1 MKPIDAPTGTIQAP
15 SDGGY
20 ASDRETRAVVWAS
33 AIGTVIEWYDFALF
47 GAASALIINRLF
59 FPNVSPLVGTL
70 AAFATFAV
78 GFFARPLG
86 GFVVG
91 HYGDKIGRRPA
102 LIFTV
107 ALMGFCTVLI
117 GLLPSYDS
125 LGIWA
130 PILLVVARLGQGF
143 GAGAELA
150 GAITYIA
157 DHTPYRKRA
166 FYTSIPN
173 ACTAV
178 GLVLAL
184 GGFTLMRASLSEEAF
199 LSWGW
204 RVPFLISVVILG
216 VAIYIRRH
224 LHEAPAFEKAKAE
237 GPARLPLADVVRER
251 GRDAFLGFL
260 SVAGH
265 NANAYLLNAFALSYL
280 VNTLR
285 VGPQLAL
292 TALLIAAAVGVVTT
306 PLFGLL
312 ADRIG
317 RKPVFIGG
325 AVFNALFVFPLFVL
339 LGTKDPA
346 NIILAMSL
354 GYGLG
359 FGATSGGQGAFL
371 AELFET
377 RYRYTGIALVREMN
391 GVLIAGPTPF
401 IATALVAAAG
411 GGTWLVAIYIIACQ
425 ALTII
430 GVAIAR
436 PDTSA
441 ARLRTDEGGPSSRT
455 LRGVPG

>member
-1 MKPIDAPTGTIQAP
+1 MSAPQGMTSQPLEGE
-15 SDGGY
+15 Y
-20 ASDRETRAVVWAS
+20 ASEAETRAVVWAS
-33 AIGTVIEWYDFALF
+33 AIGTIIEWYDFALY

-59 FPNVSPLVGTL
+59 FPNAGPLVGTL

-91 HYGDKIGRRPA
+91 HYGDKIGRKPA

-117 GLLPSYDS
+117 GLLPSYNS
-125 LGIWA
+125 VGVWA
-130 PILLVVARLGQGF
+130 PILLVIARLGQGF

-184 GGFTLMRASLSEEAF
+184 GGFALMRASLDEEAF

-204 RVPFLISVVILG
+204 RVPFLLSVAILG
-216 VAIYIRRH
+216 VAVYIRRN
-224 LHEAPAFEKAKAE
+224 LHEAPSFEKAKAQ
-237 GPARLPLADVVRER
+237 GPARLPLAHVVQER

-260 SVAGH
+260 SVTGH

-280 VNTLR
+280 VNTLH
-285 VGPQLAL
+285 VSSQLAL
-292 TALLIAAAVGVVTT
+292 TALLIAAATGVVTT
-306 PLFGLL
+306 PLFGML

-317 RKPVFIGG
+317 RKAVFIGG
-325 AVFNALFVFPLFVL
+325 AVFNALFVFPLFTML
-339 LGTKDPA
+339 ASGNSGL
-346 NIILAMSL
+346 IILAMSL

-371 AELFET
+371 AELFEP

-411 GGTWLVAIYIIACQ
+411 GSPWLVAVYIIACQ
-425 ALTII
+425 ILTII
-430 GVAIAR
+430 GVAAAR
-436 PDTSA
+436 PAMPQATA
-441 ARLRTDEGGPSSRT
+441 GNM
-455 LRGVPG
+455 V